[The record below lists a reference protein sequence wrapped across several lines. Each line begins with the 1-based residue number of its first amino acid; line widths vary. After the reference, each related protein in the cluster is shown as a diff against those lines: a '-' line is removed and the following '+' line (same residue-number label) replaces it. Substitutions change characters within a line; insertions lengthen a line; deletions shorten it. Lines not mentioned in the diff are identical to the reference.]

1 LNADRAPISYK
12 HQQDV
17 IDLQQEYYAL
27 YSTFPQEFKE
37 QVPMVDTPVATKM
50 DIVLLREDIARVL
63 KTMV

>member
-1 LNADRAPISYK
+1 M
-12 HQQDV
+12 
-17 IDLQQEYYAL
+17 QQEYYAL